1 MTLTKFIS
9 ICSTIVFFYILFIGI
24 SKASQD
30 YYIGLQ
36 NLSSRTVVYCYNNEY
51 YSAEECAAYYETQG
65 YTRFRDI
72 PSRRAKYDFLTVDTY
87 PTRRWRSG
95 ELIPRW

>member
-1 MTLTKFIS
+1 M
-9 ICSTIVFFYILFIGI
+9 GI
-24 SKASQD
+24 SEASSE

-36 NLSSRTVVYCYNNEY
+36 NTYTRTIVYCYNGNGY
-51 YSAEECAAYYETQG
+51 TAEDCATYYETQG

-72 PSRRAKYDFLTVDTY
+72 PSRSAKYDFLTVDTY

-95 ELIPRW
+95 EHSPRW